1 MSLEQENQPSVE
13 DYEKLK
19 MEKKFLT
26 LTIKRC
32 NKRYKS
38 LRASYNDLLARV
50 NAGIKVVGNDD
61 EPMLGVSTF
70 GYARKRHLNNTIF
83 SKRLQ
88 EAGITYMHRGVTYI
102 KNPVAHGHL
111 VFYKKQLGI
120 RGGIILRLYWNT
132 EGVEFLNE
140 FVRTHYAKEPMCEF
154 SF

>member
-13 DYEKLK
+13 DYEKMK

-61 EPMLGVSTF
+61 EPMLGVST
-70 GYARKRHLNNTIF
+70 YAYAQARHLNNSEL
-83 SKRLQ
+83 SKKLQ
-88 EAGITYMHRGVTYI
+88 EADIIYVQRGVSFL
-102 KNPVAHGHL
+102 KNPTAHGHM
-111 VFYKKQLGI
+111 VFYKNQKMI
-120 RGGIILRLYWNT
+120 RNGIIPRLYWNT